1 MDKTFDLQ
9 PQRPKGVRNL
19 SKEKQAAIFKY
30 FMGMFESFSESPH
43 MPNYI
48 PAKKNQRNVR
58 QERLAHLII
67 SLWLYL
73 DGTNLYRLVL
83 QRVMGVILTLEEIC
97 EK

>member
-43 MPNYI
+43 MPNYN
-48 PAKKNQRNVR
+48 PATKN
-58 QERLAHLII
+58 
-67 SLWLYL
+67 
-73 DGTNLYRLVL
+73 
-83 QRVMGVILTLEEIC
+83 
-97 EK
+97 

>member
-1 MDKTFDLQ
+1 
-9 PQRPKGVRNL
+9 
-19 SKEKQAAIFKY
+19 
-30 FMGMFESFSESPH
+30 

-58 QERLAHLII
+58 EGET
-67 SLWLYL
+67 STFSSGLWLRL